1 MRFQISPK
9 VAAGIV
15 GILVL
20 AVPAVA
26 QFEGLWLVAK
36 PDTLAYGIPTVCY
49 GETEG
54 VKVGDRYTKE
64 QCQQKLAEKLPRYLN
79 EINRCIKVPISDKT
93 RAAYLSLAYN
103 IGSGAFCRSTALKRL
118 NAGTPVSIERGDRKV
133 LVSSE
138 EGSCEAMMMWTRAGG
153 KFVKGLENRRK
164 VEVSMCLEGL
174 KEPRRAI

>member
-1 MRFQISPK
+1 MRLQLSPK
-9 VAAGIV
+9 VGAGIV
-15 GILVL
+15 GILLL

-26 QFEGLWLVAK
+26 QLEGLWLVAK
-36 PDTLAYGIPTVCY
+36 PDALAYGIPTVCY

-54 VKVGDRYTKE
+54 VKVGDKYTKE
-64 QCQQKLAEKLPRYLN
+64 QCQQKLAEKLPRYLS
-79 EINRCIKVPISDKT
+79 EINRCIKVPVSDRT

-118 NAGTPVSIERGDRKV
+118 NAGQDVA
-133 LVSSE
+133 
-138 EGSCEAMMMWTRAGG
+138 SCNAMMMWTRAGG

-174 KEPRRAI
+174 KEPKQ

>member
-9 VAAGIV
+9 VLGGIV
-15 GILVL
+15 GVIAL

-54 VKVGDRYTKE
+54 VKVGDKYTKE

-79 EINRCIKVPISDKT
+79 EINRCIKVPVSDRT

-103 IGSGAFCRSTALKRL
+103 IGSGAFCRSTALRRL
-118 NAGTPVSIERGDRKV
+118 NAGAGVA
-133 LVSSE
+133 
-138 EGSCEAMMMWTRAGG
+138 SCNAMMMWTRAGG

-174 KEPRRAI
+174 KEPKQ